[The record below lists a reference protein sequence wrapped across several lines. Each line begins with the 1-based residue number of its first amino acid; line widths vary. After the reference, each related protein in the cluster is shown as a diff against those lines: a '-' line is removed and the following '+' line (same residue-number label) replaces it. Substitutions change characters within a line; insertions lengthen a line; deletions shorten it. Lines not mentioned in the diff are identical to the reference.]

1 VEAHRPGAGR
11 AGATELILVVDDD
24 PGIRQTIRW
33 ALEDEGFTVATA
45 ADGQEALAQAERH
58 RPALVILDM
67 TLPVLDGHAVAAGL
81 RAGGAAVP
89 ILMITA
95 DGSAVAKARR
105 IGAYTYLKKPFEI
118 EALLAAVR
126 RGLPP

>member
-1 VEAHRPGAGR
+1 MDARSPGADS
-11 AGATELILVVDDD
+11 AGATEVILVVDDD

-45 ADGQEALAQAERH
+45 ADGQEALAQGERH

-67 TLPVLDGHAVAAGL
+67 TLPVLDGHAVADGL

-105 IGAYTYLKKPFEI
+105 VGAYAYLKKPFDI
-118 EALLAAVR
+118 DALLGAVR
-126 RGLPP
+126 LGLQP